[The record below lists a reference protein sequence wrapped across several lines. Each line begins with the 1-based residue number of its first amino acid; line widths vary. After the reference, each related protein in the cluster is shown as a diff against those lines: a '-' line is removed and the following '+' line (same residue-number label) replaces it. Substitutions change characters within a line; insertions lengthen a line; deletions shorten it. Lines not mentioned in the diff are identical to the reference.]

1 MPARRMVVTPRLASE
16 APTPGGLQKRVGLL
30 GVVTLGAGTAIGVS
44 IFSILQPTTE
54 VAGSG
59 LLVAIFIA
67 IIPMLLFAVAYA
79 YLGSVDPVSGA
90 SYEWPSRFISPGT
103 GFLIA
108 WLRILSNVG
117 ALTILSQVL
126 ISYLQMLVPL
136 PLRPSMAA
144 VITAVFLINYL
155 GVAVAA
161 RAQNWLM
168 GLLLL
173 VLAIFVATGIP
184 VMDIAQI
191 GNPLGNGIWPVLAVV
206 PLMISLFLG
215 IESAVEI
222 GEEVRNPARN
232 IPLGIALACLLA
244 AIVYGLVAVT
254 ALGLL
259 GPERLAQSDAP
270 LVDAARTALG
280 PVAVPLIV
288 GAATL
293 SILKSM
299 NAAALVFS
307 RSLFAMGRDGALP
320 RIFGAIHP
328 ERGTPHMAILLGYG
342 CAMTGLL
349 MPKSLIFLLLAVN
362 VPTMLK
368 YMACCFCAAKVAASR
383 PDLHARSSLALRPRS
398 VRLIAGSGMVAAA
411 LILVFGIE
419 ADPWPYVLVLGW
431 FAVGLAVWLAW
442 GRRNVRDVAI
452 ARTVD

>member
-1 MPARRMVVTPRLASE
+1 MTHIRPFKPRRA
-16 APTPGGLQKRVGLL
+16 GGLQQNVGVL
-30 GVVTLGAGTAIGVS
+30 GIVTLGAGTAIGVS
-44 IFSILQPTTE
+44 IFSILQPTAKI
-54 VAGSG
+54 AGSG
-59 LLVAIFIA
+59 LLVAMLIA

-117 ALTILSQVL
+117 AITILSQVL
-126 ISYLQMLVPL
+126 VSYLQMVVPL
-136 PLRPSMAA
+136 PLRLSMAV
-144 VITAVFLINYL
+144 VITVIFLINYL
-155 GVAVAA
+155 GVSVAA
-161 RAQNWLM
+161 RTQNLLM
-168 GLLLL
+168 GLLLV
-173 VLAIFVATGIP
+173 VLAVFVVTGIP
-184 VMDIAQI
+184 VMDVAQI
-191 GNPLGNGIWPVLAVV
+191 GNPLGDGILPILAVV

-244 AIVYGLVAVT
+244 SLVYGLVAVT

-259 GPERLAQSDAP
+259 GPARLAQSDAP
-270 LVDAARTALG
+270 LVDAARIALG

-320 RIFGAIHP
+320 GIFGAIHP
-328 ERGTPHMAILLGYG
+328 QRGTPHIAILLGYG

-349 MPKSLIFLLLAVN
+349 MPTSLIFLLLAVN

-368 YMACCFCAAKVAASR
+368 YMACSYCAAKVARSH
-383 PDLHARSSLALRPRS
+383 PELHARSSIGFSARS
-398 VRLIAGSGMVAAA
+398 VRIISGAGMAAA
-411 LILVFGIE
+411 AVILVFGVE

-431 FAVGLAVWLAW
+431 FAVGLAFWLFW
-442 GRRNVRDVAI
+442 GRQNVRDVA
-452 ARTVD
+452 ARRPTD